1 MYDRALTREIIRQ
14 MLEAIRRIE
23 RRTVG
28 LSNPNDFLS
37 SDEGLDKLDAVCMM
51 LIALGESCKQ
61 LDKQTEGQLLPHYP
75 ETDWKGVK
83 GIRDVM
89 SHQYFDINA
98 EIIYSVCRNHIPQV
112 KTTLE
117 RMCKDLGQPE

>member
-1 MYDRALTREIIRQ
+1 MYDRTLVLEIISQ

-23 RRTVG
+23 RRSSG
-28 LSNPNDFLS
+28 LSSPNDFVT
-37 SDEGLDKLDAVCMM
+37 SDEGLDRLDAICMM

-61 LDKQTEGQLLPHYP
+61 LDKYTEEQLLSKYP
-75 ETDWKGVK
+75 DMDWKGVK

-98 EIIYSVCRNHIPQV
+98 EIIYAVCRNHIPQL
-112 KTTLE
+112 KATLE
-117 RMCKDLGQPE
+117 KMRVNL

>member
-1 MYDRALTREIIRQ
+1 MFDRPLAREIIRQ
-14 MLEAIRRIE
+14 MIEAARRIE
-23 RRTVG
+23 RRTAG

-51 LIALGESCKQ
+51 LIAIGESCKQ
-61 LDKQTEGQLLPHYP
+61 LDKYTDGQLLPRYP
-75 ETDWKGVK
+75 EIDWKGVK

-98 EIIYSVCRNHIPQV
+98 EIIYSVCRTHIPHL

-117 RMCKDLGQPE
+117 VMYQDMQ

>member
-1 MYDRALTREIIRQ
+1 MYDRALAREIVRQ
-14 MLEAIRRIE
+14 MLEAVRRIE
-23 RRTVG
+23 RRTAG
-28 LSNPNDFLS
+28 LSAPNDFLS

-61 LDKQTEGQLLPHYP
+61 LDKHTTGQLLPKFP
-75 ETDWKGVK
+75 DTDWKGVK

-98 EIIYSVCRNHIPQV
+98 EIIYSVCRTHIPRI

-117 RMCKDLGQPE
+117 RIYKELG